1 MKLKT
6 LEIKGFKSFPDKV
19 TLHLDQNVM
28 GVVGPNGCGKSN
40 IIDAIRWVIGE
51 HKIRSLRSDNLQD
64 LIFNGSKGRS
74 PSGMAEVSITF
85 ENTKNILPTE
95 FTTVT
100 ITRKFFRTGES
111 EYRLNNVVCRL
122 KDIHS
127 LLMDTGISSDS
138 YAIIELGMV
147 DDIIRDK
154 DGSRRRMLEQAAGI
168 TVYKTRRREAEQKLT
183 ATDLDIDRIEDLLFE
198 IANNLKSLEQQAKK
212 AERYHNLRSEYKE
225 LSIEFAKASLSDFN
239 DEYQNLQK
247 KNAKFAAEKAAVI
260 ASISGEEAAIEKQ
273 KSDLVDKEKELHY
286 QQKAFNDLISR
297 IRVLES
303 EKKLT
308 SQHLSHLKERAESIK
323 QIIKQSKE
331 QVLLIKEQQEDLEEK
346 IEEQLD
352 RVLFME
358 EQVEDEKESGLALQ
372 SVFKEYRLKMEEV
385 RKEVEKWQEEKY
397 KIEKEVAIQSQTN
410 ASLNK
415 QMERVR
421 AEVEELKLQ
430 IFNSQNQIDIYG
442 DKKEKLISQA
452 AVYKQEIEKYENI
465 ILKNDNLRLETEE
478 LLKDNNRKFDAK
490 TNEYA
495 LLNSLISSMEGYS
508 DSIQFLENEKN
519 KGNFKG
525 ILLSELFKIPNS
537 LASLVESY
545 FGDTLNYYVVD
556 NKNQA
561 EEAIE
566 LLKENNKGKV
576 GFWIL
581 NNYEEEII
589 SDEIKH
595 CEKILNT
602 LSFEKKYLNLFT
614 YLFNN
619 LYIVK
624 ETDKWHYDVKNRNNI
639 FFLANESKIIA
650 HGKIF
655 GGGQDSEQNF
665 KIGRKYRLEE
675 LENEIQDIKKNLED
689 LSAANQKYTSI
700 IKEHKVLLQAIP
712 LHKIEKELTQSEM
725 HTSSLIQRK
734 EEQEERM
741 DKLLEELDS
750 IEKEAEKI
758 MQQQPDYQS
767 KYTVLQDNLIEKQED
782 LEQKSKKYIAKE
794 QEVNE
799 WQQKFQMLQISLQQE
814 KNKHAQI
821 KQELAYKN
829 QQFEDINQQIALQS
843 KQLEETQLKISEAD
857 GKINFGDDELE
868 ELLNRKEK
876 EELKLNALDKD
887 YYASRNKIAEAEQ
900 AISGVRK
907 KKEQFDLLIKEV
919 EDALSQMKLQVAGIR
934 ERLTVEFNL
943 NLEEVLEEER
953 STSYTLAELQELLG
967 KVKKR
972 LENLGAVNP
981 TAIDAYQEIKLRHD
995 FILTQKEDL
1004 IEARNSLLKTIEEV
1018 ERTANQK
1025 FQETFEAVRGN
1036 FIEVFKSLFTENDH
1050 ADLRL
1055 TDPEDIANTNIEIYA
1070 QPKGKRP
1077 STLTQLSGGEKT
1089 LTSTAFLFAI
1099 YLIKPAPFCILDEVD
1114 APLDDANVG
1123 KFTQMIREFSDN
1135 SQFILVTH
1143 NKQTMATMDIIYGV
1157 TMQEPGVSKIVPV
1170 DFRSL
1175 EY

>member
-122 KDIHS
+122 RDIHS

-212 AERYHNLRSEYKE
+212 AERYHNLRTEYKE

-247 KNAKFAAEKAAVI
+247 RNAEFAAEKAAII

-286 QQKAFNDLISR
+286 QQKAFNDLLSS

-303 EKKLT
+303 ERKLS
-308 SQHLSHLKERAESIK
+308 SQHLNHLKERAENIK

-331 QVLLIKEQQEDLEEK
+331 QVLLIEEQQDDLEEK

-352 RVLFME
+352 RVFYME
-358 EQVEDEKESGLALQ
+358 EQVEEEEEKGMELQ
-372 SVFKEYRLKMEEV
+372 NIFKEYRLKLEEV
-385 RKEVEKWQEEKY
+385 RKEVEEWQEEKF
-397 KIEKEVAIQSQTN
+397 KIEKEVAVQSQTN
-410 ASLNK
+410 ASLTR
-415 QMERVR
+415 QMERLR
-421 AEVEELKLQ
+421 GDVEELKLQ
-430 IFNSQNQIDIYG
+430 IINTKNQIDLHK
-442 DKKEKLISQA
+442 DKEGKLVSQA
-452 AVYKQEIEKYENI
+452 LQAREEIGKFEKIIQENENRRI
-465 ILKNDNLRLETEE
+465 KTEE
-478 LLKDNNRKFDAK
+478 LLKENNRKFDAK

-508 DSIQFLENEKN
+508 DSIQFLEEEKK
-519 KGNFKG
+519 KGNFNG
-525 ILLSELFKIPNS
+525 ILLSELFKIPNH
-537 LASLVESY
+537 LASLIESY
-545 FGDTLNYYVVD
+545 FGDALNYYVVD
-556 NKNQA
+556 NYKEA
-561 EEAIE
+561 TEAIE
-566 LLKENNKGKV
+566 LLKINNKGKV

-581 NNYEEEII
+581 EDYKDEYI
-589 SDEIKH
+589 SEDIKY
-595 CEKILNT
+595 CKKIVHT

-614 YLFNN
+614 HLFNGI
-619 LYIVK
+619 YIV
-624 ETDKWHYDVKNRNNI
+624 EESDAWIFDKNNRKNI
-639 FFLANESKIIA
+639 FLLAKESKIIA
-650 HGKIF
+650 HGKMF

-675 LENEIQDIKKNLED
+675 LEIEIQKIKKKLED
-689 LSAANQKYTSI
+689 LSGENQKFISI
-700 IKEHKVLLQAIP
+700 IKEHKALLQAIP
-712 LHKIEKELTQSEM
+712 LQKIEKEITQSEM
-725 HTSSLIQRK
+725 HSSSLIQRK
-734 EEQEERM
+734 QEQEVRLE
-741 DKLLEELDS
+741 KLLEELNS
-750 IEKEAEKI
+750 IETEAEKI
-758 MQQQPDYQS
+758 IQQQPDFQS
-767 KYTVLQDNLIEKQED
+767 KYKVLQENLLEKQQK
-782 LEQKSKKYIAKE
+782 LEQKSKMYISKE

-799 WQQKFQMLQISLQQE
+799 WQQNFQLLQISLQQE

-821 KQELAYKN
+821 KQELAYKK
-829 QQFEDINQQIALQS
+829 QQFEDISQQINLQS
-843 KQLEETQLKISEAD
+843 KQLEETQEKISETD
-857 GKINFGDDELE
+857 GKINFGGDELE
-868 ELLNRKEK
+868 ELLEKKEK
-876 EELKLNALDKD
+876 EEIKLNALDKE

-907 KKEQFDLLIKEV
+907 KKEHFDVLIKEV

-953 STSYTLAELQELLG
+953 NTDYTLAELQERID

-972 LENLGAVNP
+972 LENIGTVNP

-1025 FQETFEAVRGN
+1025 FQETFDAVRSN
-1036 FIEVFKSLFTENDH
+1036 FIEVFKSLFTENDQ

-1175 EY
+1175 EN